1 MPGMDFGAS
10 KQPPPPPYGGAPA
23 AMPFSMN
30 RGEPE
35 ISIPVAPVAAEA
47 YPVSDLSAP
56 PAYNSAPGSG
66 AQYPVT
72 TTADVVGVL
81 SSLGLSD
88 YAATF
93 EKEGVDGNLLR
104 MLDENALQ
112 ELGVMSSL
120 HRKKIISWIKNNS

>member
-1 MPGMDFGAS
+1 
-10 KQPPPPPYGGAPA
+10 
-23 AMPFSMN
+23 MPFSMN

-66 AQYPVT
+66 AQYPVA

-104 MLDENALQ
+104 MLDENALE

-120 HRKKIISWIKNNS
+120 HRKKILSWIENNS